1 MNIMIFAA
9 GLGTRLKPLTDIIPK
24 ALVPVGDKPLLQRIL
39 ERVDSEGNTVVINIH
54 HHSGQIRNFIETTR
68 GRWASDILLSD
79 ETETLLDTGG
89 GIRKA
94 APLFHPAKKEE
105 PILIHNV
112 DILSNV
118 DLEDF
123 YRQNTR
129 NGATLLVSPRKTS
142 RYLLFDSDMRLAGWI
157 NTATGE
163 IKSPYPELKAQQG
176 KTPESLTLHSAPLRK
191 FAFSGIHILSQTL
204 LPLMTPWPERFSIMD
219 FYLDICARHDVRGLV
234 KEDLRLLD
242 VGKPDTLRDATEFLN
257 QI

>member
-1 MNIMIFAA
+1 I
-9 GLGTRLKPLTDIIPK
+9 
-24 ALVPVGDKPLLQRIL
+24 
-39 ERVDSEGNTVVINIH
+39 
-54 HHSGQIRNFIETTR
+54 
-68 GRWASDILLSD
+68 LSD
-79 ETETLLDTGG
+79 DTQTPLHTGG
-89 GIRKA
+89 VIRKA
-94 APLFHPAKKEE
+94 APLFHLAKKDE

-123 YRQNTR
+123 YRLNTR
-129 NGATLLVSPRKTS
+129 NEATLLVSSRKTS
-142 RYLLFDSDMRLAGWI
+142 RYLLFDANMRLAGWT

-176 KTPESLTLHSAPLRK
+176 KDPDTLTLRSAPLRK

-204 LPLMTPWPERFSIMD
+204 LPLMTPWPEKFSIMD
-219 FYLDICARHDVRGLV
+219 FYLDICAGHDVIGFV